1 LEWSET
7 DAACKISCDAG
18 RRLGSENVD
27 VKNENPQLF
36 GLPAPLN
43 EGVGVGTA
51 PIPHHLDR
59 RRAVACQNQVIATV
73 CGTAV
78 PEDSPTPD
86 AADGRIIKTVFTASG
101 DIGDYD
107 DEKKEKIAEAFAAEA
122 GVNVEAVSVTVEAG
136 SVLITVEITMPD
148 AAAAAAVATKL
159 QAKLADAEAATA
171 FLADAN
177 VTVEEIDSDPAVMAP
192 DGNDADDDD
201 DDQAVE
207 DAIEAAVALAGG
219 ALIAAIVVP
228 IVVVLAI
235 CLCVIVLCLRKSG
248 GGGSK
253 SSMPQPAS
261 AEKTTAS
268 AV

>member
-1 LEWSET
+1 VWSEA
-7 DAACKISCDAG
+7 DAACVIACDAG
-18 RRLGSENVD
+18 RRLASANADDENE
-27 VKNENPQLF
+27 KKTPQLF
-36 GLPAPLN
+36 RLPAPLN
-43 EGVGVGTA
+43 EGVGVGTT
-51 PIPHHLDR
+51 PTPHPDR
-59 RRAVACQNQVIATV
+59 RLATACQNQVIATV

-177 VTVEEIDSDPAVMAP
+177 VTVEEIDSDPAAVAP
-192 DGNDADDDD
+192 PASRGDQSLEEADD
-201 DDQAVE
+201 